1 MSSLVW
7 RARRLRQMSRAE
19 ITGRMGDRLRQAAWG
34 WGESAGAQGVPR
46 GALLEPIAP
55 PPLPEG
61 TGDLVDPLAAA
72 ALVAA
77 ADRVLSGTWVVLGVE
92 RADVCAP
99 DWFLDPI
106 SGTRAPDRLRA
117 TRIDH
122 RDERVTGNVKQIWE
136 LSRHHHLTVLA
147 AAYWLT
153 GEEIY
158 AACAAAGLRSWWA
171 ANPPLRGIHWTNG
184 IELGIRLISWTWVR
198 RLLDG
203 WPQAEALYAEGAAQ
217 LWWHQRYLAA
227 FPSRGTSANNH
238 AIAEA
243 AGLLVASCA
252 LPWFAESS
260 TWSALAARR
269 LSETLRENTFASG
282 LNREQASDYHRF
294 VTELGLVAAVEA
306 DAAGTPLPTDVWRL
320 LTASVDAAAAVADV
334 TGRPPRQ
341 GDGDEG
347 RGLLLDDPD
356 LGPDDGASWA
366 QLLSTGAALVG
377 SAAWWQPPVPSVGA
391 VMLAALAPG
400 HRTAVD
406 RPDIRPHTLPDA
418 GLTVLRTPRAGVSRL
433 ASLAPQPAG
442 GTPRAPQPAGGTPP
456 APQPAGGTMSAP
468 RSTGGTPGAPR
479 STGGTPRAP
488 QPTGGTMP
496 APRSTGSAPS
506 APRPAEDEIWCRCDG
521 GPHGLPGIA
530 AHAHADALAVEV
542 RHDGI
547 DVLAD
552 PGTYCY
558 HGEAAWRRYFRST
571 LAHNTIEV
579 DGADQSVSGG
589 PFLWTWCAESQ
600 VDAVG
605 ANDPGQT
612 WVGHHTGYERLGVR
626 HDRVVS
632 LDIATARIT
641 LVDALVVHDRRRHRV
656 RMAYHLGPAVTATLD
671 GATAQLS
678 WPGRD
683 GRTRRATLH
692 LPGALTWSAHRG
704 ETEPILGW
712 YSPRFGERVPA
723 TTLLGEGAV
732 GETSHELC
740 TALAFHDAHPT
751 AAVCSGHGTHRTH
764 RTQES

>member
-1 MSSLVW
+1 MSALVW
-7 RARRLRQMSRAE
+7 KARRLRQMSRSE
-19 ITGRMGDRLRQAAWG
+19 TTGHAIDRLRRAAWG
-34 WGESAGAQGVPR
+34 WGEAASVQCPPR
-46 GALLEPIAP
+46 STLAERIAP
-55 PPLPEG
+55 MPLRDD
-61 TGDLVDPLAAA
+61 TRDLVDPLAAA
-72 ALVAA
+72 ALIAA

-92 RADVCAP
+92 RADVCDP

-106 SGTRAPDRLRA
+106 SGTRAPDRQRA
-117 TRIDH
+117 AGIDH
-122 RDERVTGNVKQIWE
+122 RDERVTGNVKQVWE

-171 ANPPLRGIHWTNG
+171 ANPPLRGIHWTSG

-203 WPQAEALYAEGAAQ
+203 WPQVEALYAEGTAQ

-243 AGLLVASCA
+243 AGLLVSSCGM
-252 LPWFAESS
+252 PWFAESTGWS
-260 TWSALAARR
+260 TLAAKR
-269 LSETLRENTFASG
+269 LTETLRDNTFASG

-306 DAAGTPLPTDVWRL
+306 DAAGTPLPVDIWRL
-320 LTASVDAAAAVADV
+320 LTTSVDAAAAVADV

-366 QLLSTGAALVG
+366 QLLATGAALVG
-377 SAAWWQPPVPSVGA
+377 STAWWQPAVPSVGA
-391 VMLAALAPG
+391 ILLAALAPG
-400 HRTAVD
+400 HRTAID

-418 GLTVLRTPRAGVSRL
+418 GLTLIRAG
-433 ASLAPQPAG
+433 
-442 GTPRAPQPAGGTPP
+442 
-456 APQPAGGTMSAP
+456 
-468 RSTGGTPGAPR
+468 
-479 STGGTPRAP
+479 
-488 QPTGGTMP
+488 
-496 APRSTGSAPS
+496 GSG
-506 APRPAEDEIWCRCDG
+506 DEIWCRCDG

-542 RHDGI
+542 RYDGI

-558 HGEAAWRRYFRST
+558 HGDTAWRRYFRST

-579 DGADQSVSGG
+579 DGTDQSVSGG
-589 PFLWTWCAESQ
+589 PFLWTRSAESQ

-605 ANDPGQT
+605 ANNGGQT
-612 WVGHHTGYERLGVR
+612 WIGHHTGYERLGVR

-632 LDIATARIT
+632 LDVATTRIA
-641 LVDALVVHDRRRHRV
+641 LVDVLTVHDRRSHRI
-656 RMAYHLGPAVTATLD
+656 RMTYHLGPTVTATLE
-671 GATAQLS
+671 GASAQLT
-678 WPGRD
+678 WPSRD
-683 GRTRRATLH
+683 GRTCQATLH
-692 LPGALTWSAHRG
+692 LPGALTWSSHRG
-704 ETEPILGW
+704 ESEPVLGW
-712 YSPRFGERVPA
+712 YSPRFGERVPT
-723 TTLLGEGAV
+723 TTLLGEGVV
-732 GETSHELC
+732 GETSHELL
-740 TALAFHDAHPT
+740 TALTFHDIHPT
-751 AAVCSGHGTHRTH
+751 AAACSGPAIHRTE
-764 RTQES
+764 ES

>member
-1 MSSLVW
+1 MSTLVW
-7 RARRLRQMSRAE
+7 KARRLRQMSRAE
-19 ITGRMGDRLRQAAWG
+19 ITGRAGDRLRQATWG
-34 WGESAGAQGVPR
+34 WGESASAQSEPR
-46 GALLEPIAP
+46 GALADRIMPG
-55 PPLPEG
+55 PLPDG
-61 TGDLVDPLAAA
+61 TRDLVDPLAAA

-77 ADRVLSGTWVVLGVE
+77 ADRILSGSWVILGVE
-92 RADVCAP
+92 RADICAP

-106 SGTRAPDRLRA
+106 SGTHAPDRLRA

-122 RDERVTGNVKQIWE
+122 RDERVTGNVKQVWE

-158 AACAAAGLRSWWA
+158 AACAAAGLRSWWS
-171 ANPPLRGIHWTNG
+171 ANRPLRGIHWTSG

-203 WPQAEALYAEGAAQ
+203 WPQVDDLYADGAAQ
-217 LWWHQRYLAA
+217 LWWHQRYLSA

-243 AGLLVASCA
+243 AGLLVASCGM
-252 LPWFAESS
+252 PWFAEST
-260 TWSALAARR
+260 TWSTLAAER
-269 LSETLRENTFASG
+269 LTETLQDNTFASG

-306 DAAGTPLPTDVWRL
+306 DAAGTPMPADVWHL

-356 LGPDDGASWA
+356 LGPDNGASWA

-377 SAAWWQPPVPSVGA
+377 AAAWWEPPVPSVGA
-391 VMLAALAPG
+391 VLLAALAPG
-400 HRTAVD
+400 HRTAAD

-418 GLTVLRTPRAGVSRL
+418 GMTVIRTPSTAAGH
-433 ASLAPQPAG
+433 
-442 GTPRAPQPAGGTPP
+442 
-456 APQPAGGTMSAP
+456 
-468 RSTGGTPGAPR
+468 
-479 STGGTPRAP
+479 
-488 QPTGGTMP
+488 
-496 APRSTGSAPS
+496 
-506 APRPAEDEIWCRCDG
+506 DEIWCRCDG

-542 RHDGI
+542 RHDGV

-579 DGADQSVSGG
+579 DGTNQSVSGG
-589 PFLWTWCAESQ
+589 PFLWVRCAESQ

-605 ANDPGQT
+605 VNNGGLT

-632 LDIATARIT
+632 LDVSTNRIT
-641 LVDALVVHDRRRHRV
+641 LVDVLAVDDRRSHPI
-656 RMAYHLGPAVTATLD
+656 RMAYHLGPAVTATLE
-671 GATAQLS
+671 GASARLS

-683 GRTRRATLH
+683 GQTREATLR
-692 LPGALTWSAHRG
+692 LPAGLTWSSHHG

-712 YSPRFGERVPA
+712 YSPRFGERVPT
-723 TTLLGEGAV
+723 TTLLGEGTVSVA
-732 GETSHELC
+732 SRELT
-740 TALAFHDAHPT
+740 TALTFHPVHAVATCSGPAFH
-751 AAVCSGHGTHRTH
+751 RI
-764 RTQES
+764 QES